1 MKLPIFLTG
10 HHLKSS
16 RQWMTGVRMACYVYT
31 GVWTAIETSSYFIK
45 PLADFLSGNW
55 VMFIIII
62 IISLFAGGLRFIR
75 GCKKMLSVSEKL
87 EKVDISIEIRVGD
100 IFKLSGALII
110 GTNTTFD
117 TARLSAESLLGQC
130 CEKYYANRDY
140 FNHDLEKSLKNERGS
155 LIQNGNEERKS
166 YKFGTV
172 VKITAQKQVIYLVAI
187 DELNKEG
194 GSSSSLENVRQSLTS
209 LWQYI
214 GKRDIPG
221 HLIIPVIGTKSAG
234 IQVPRDI
241 MTTEIITSF
250 IGATYSEKKIC
261 EKLTIV
267 IHEKDYHEHKIDLQE
282 LGNYLHTHA
291 TQKKWEMP
299 ESQRLIGKSV
309 HEALGT
315 QRKK

>member
-1 MKLPIFLTG
+1 
-10 HHLKSS
+10 
-16 RQWMTGVRMACYVYT
+16 MACYVYT

-55 VMFIIII
+55 VMLIIII
-62 IISLFAGGLRFIR
+62 IISLFAGGIWFIR
-75 GCKKMLSVSEKL
+75 RCKKTLSVSEKL

-100 IFKLSGALII
+100 IFKLPGALII

-117 TARLSAESLLGQC
+117 TTNLPAESLLGQC
-130 CEKYYANRDY
+130 CEKYYDKRDH
-140 FNHDLEKSLKNERGS
+140 FNHDLERSLKNERGF
-155 LIQNGNEERKS
+155 LIQNGDEERQR
-166 YKFGTV
+166 YEFGTV
-172 VKITAQKQVIYLVAI
+172 VEITVQEQVIYLVAI

-194 GSSSSLENVRQSLTS
+194 GASSSLENVRQSLTS

-214 GKRDIPG
+214 GKRGGPG
-221 HLIIPVIGTKSAG
+221 HLIIPAIGTKSAG

-250 IGATYSEKKIC
+250 IGATYSEKKFC

-267 IHEKDYHEHKIDLQE
+267 IHEKDYHEQKIDLQE

-291 TQKKWEMP
+291 TQKKWEIP
-299 ESQRLIGKSV
+299 ESQKLIGKSIQ
-309 HEALGT
+309 EALSS
-315 QRKK
+315 QRNRRSKM